1 MTQTLQFQY
10 YDKNQAEQFH
20 FYKIPKV
27 LFTSPRFKGLSAEA
41 KILYGLML
49 DRMSLSKK
57 NGWTDRE
64 NRVYIYFTLE
74 DALELLGCGRGKAVR
89 LFSELDSAK
98 GIGLIERKK
107 QGQGKPARIY
117 VKNFLEDEMSDEVDD
132 ENKTAQN
139 QTSGQDVTF
148 ASQQSAL
155 SEKGNGNVPF
165 QGSLDIPFSESLDL
179 SQIETLDVPK
189 SDGNKTELSQ
199 TERNDTKYFYDSMDG
214 MERAR
219 EMQEMEQHI
228 RDNIEYDV
236 LFSRNPS
243 CKQEIDE
250 IISLMTEAA
259 TSRRS
264 TIRLDKQDIPQPM
277 VKACLLSLQCEHIEY
292 VLERMQNNTT
302 PIHNIRAYLLT
313 ALYHAPQT
321 IHHYYAAQMRE
332 GGDLANIAG

>member
-1 MTQTLQFQY
+1 
-10 YDKNQAEQFH
+10 
-20 FYKIPKV
+20 
-27 LFTSPRFKGLSAEA
+27 
-41 KILYGLML
+41 
-49 DRMSLSKK
+49 MSLSKK

-89 LFSELDSAK
+89 LFSELDSVK

-107 QGQGKPARIY
+107 QEQGKPARIY
-117 VKNFLEDEMSDEVDD
+117 VKSFLEDEMSDKVDD

-139 QTSGQDVTF
+139 QTSGQDVTA

-165 QGSLDIPFSESLDL
+165 QGSLDVPLRGSLDVPLRESLDF

-189 SDGNKTELSQ
+189 PDGNKTELSQ
-199 TERNDTKYFYDSMDG
+199 TERNETEYFYDSMDG

-219 EMQEMEQHI
+219 EMQEMEQRI

-277 VKACLLSLQCEHIEY
+277 VKARLLSLQCEHIEY

-321 IHHYYAAQMRE
+321 IHHYYAAQMRA
-332 GGDLANIAG
+332 D